1 MLPGVAVPL
10 KVELFVLR
18 DKQPPGACV
27 CGGVCPHSMQN
38 EPESRLLGSG
48 GPGSAPA
55 MTDG

>member
-38 EPESRLLGSG
+38 EPESRLLGAG
-48 GPGSAPA
+48 GLAVPQR
-55 MTDG
+55 